1 MVSQIARN
9 NMICSAFF
17 AGVAAVL
24 FTTGHTSTPVATPQ
38 AVPHIE
44 VKAPAAKPLASHVSV
59 EQQKA
64 IPAQS
69 TVDRFPRQTR
79 WVF

>member
-1 MVSQIARN
+1 MISQIARN
-9 NMICSAFF
+9 NLICSAFF
-17 AGVAAVL
+17 AGAAAVL
-24 FTTGHTSTPVATPQ
+24 FAVDHSATSTQATQ

-44 VKAPAAKPLASHVSV
+44 VKAPVAQPLASQVTF

-69 TVDRFPRQTR
+69 TVDRFPRQNR